1 MSRKMPAN
9 IAAAVPGTPRGEAVD
24 ALFKCAPLVV
34 RAVGCGV
41 SNRELGMTFQQIR
54 TILFVA
60 HCPRCLGDI
69 ARERS
74 VSAASA
80 SVLVDGLEQD
90 GYVLRTPDRVDG
102 RRIIVT
108 LTDKGRSAY
117 ESIRASSVTHFA
129 ELVDPLTDEEASEL
143 ARLLR
148 KIQSAAAL

>member
-1 MSRKMPAN
+1 MSRTRNVHTPPA
-9 IAAAVPGTPRGEAVD
+9 PGTPKGDAVD
-24 ALFKCAPLVV
+24 AMFKSAPLVV
-34 RAVGCGV
+34 RAIGCGV
-41 SNRELGMTFQQIR
+41 SNRELGLTFQQIR

-90 GYVLRTPDRVDG
+90 GFVQRTPDRVDG

-108 LTDKGRSAY
+108 LTDKGRAAY
-117 ESIRASSVTHFA
+117 ESIRANSEVLLS
-129 ELVDPLTDEEASEL
+129 ELVDPLTDEEASQL

-148 KIQSAAAL
+148 KIQDSAAQ